1 MRLLLVLVLATSP
14 VFAQPIRSPEPEAPI
29 RIMPIGDSITEGND
43 GGFRIPLIR
52 LVSEAFEMPDLVGR
66 RSSREADN
74 GVGYDHDQDGYS
86 AYRIDEIASGEG
98 FWDAPP
104 IEQRLDDWDPAV
116 VLLHA
121 GTNDAQQNYYP
132 YGNRSRG
139 IPNVVQRLDDLISRI
154 VAHSPHV
161 YVIVAQINPA
171 NPPASQTT
179 INYIKGLNQRI
190 PRLVAQHQAL
200 GHRVSLVDMYTPMLA
215 FPTPTASTPAW
226 RGSSRWPRCGSRGS
240 GTSASSTARS
250 RTPSPAATTA
260 YPRGLLQHVLP
271 ASVEAVE
278 PEPHP
283 RGRPHV

>member
-1 MRLLLVLVLATSP
+1 
-14 VFAQPIRSPEPEAPI
+14 
-29 RIMPIGDSITEGND
+29 MPIGDSITEGND

-132 YGNRSRG
+132 YGNRSQG

-215 FPTPTASTPAW
+215 FPNPD
-226 RGSSRWPRCGSRGS
+226 GIH
-240 GTSASSTARS
+240 
-250 RTPSPAATTA
+250 PSVEGFEQMAQVWFEGLRDIGFLDGEIQNPEPGRDDGVT
-260 YPRGLLQHVLP
+260 PRGLLQHILP
-271 ASVEAVE
+271 APVEAVE